1 VGGEEVGLALKDG
14 VEAAVARKPSK
25 QTLNHSPDPDG
36 DKLAVVGLAR
46 RDPDMYVLFKG
57 SLSKSMPDIFTQVP
71 RRVAKLPP

>member
-36 DKLAVVGLAR
+36 DRLAVVAR
-46 RDPDMYVLFKG
+46 RDPDMNVMFKG
-57 SLSKSMPDIFTQVP
+57 SLNKSMPNIFTQAP
-71 RRVAKLPP
+71 CCVAKLSP